1 MIEVHVDAADAVR
14 RLTALGAAVDGRV
27 MMDLVGQRVVAWI
40 DQNFRA
46 GGLERPWAPLSPN
59 TVAARRKGRGA
70 GTAQPLRDT
79 GRMAQSFVPGAP
91 DSAYALGVND
101 VTVGTNDQKAVFHQ
115 FGTRPY
121 VIRPKARKFLRF
133 ITAAPQGAGRGKP
146 RKARR
151 GFYAFARE
159 VHHPGIPA
167 RPMLPSEPLARQ
179 LAEDTLQAYVD
190 EVVRRR
196 G

>member
-79 GRMAQSFVPGAP
+79 GRMACGAR
-91 DSAYALGVND
+91 
-101 VTVGTNDQKAVFHQ
+101 T
-115 FGTRPY
+115 
-121 VIRPKARKFLRF
+121 
-133 ITAAPQGAGRGKP
+133 
-146 RKARR
+146 
-151 GFYAFARE
+151 
-159 VHHPGIPA
+159 
-167 RPMLPSEPLARQ
+167 
-179 LAEDTLQAYVD
+179 
-190 EVVRRR
+190 
-196 G
+196 